1 MKTVVLVGCGKEKLD
16 RAAKAK
22 DLYTG
27 QLFRKARTYAERIGD
42 EWAIL
47 SAKHFLLS
55 PEEVIKPYERRL
67 QGLHRDYLR
76 QWVWNTNWGIRSRW
90 KTWKNDV
97 RFICLAGKDY
107 AQAFESEML
116 DPASRLKAEYP
127 LAGLG
132 IGSRLKWLS
141 ESLKNIPMR

>member
-1 MKTVVLVGCGKEKLD
+1 MMKTVVLVGCGKEKLD
-16 RAAKAK
+16 HEAKAK

-27 QLFRKARTYAERIGD
+27 QLFRKARAYAEKVGD

-90 KTWKNDV
+90 KTWKNEV

-107 AQAFESEML
+107 AQAFDSKLL
-116 DPASRLKAEYP
+116 DPASKLKAEYP

-132 IGSRLKWLS
+132 VGSRLKWLS
-141 ESLKNIPMR
+141 ENIAMR

>member
-27 QLFRKARTYAERIGD
+27 QLFRKARAYAERIGD

-55 PEEVIKPYERRL
+55 PEEVIKPYEHRL
-67 QGLHRDYLR
+67 QGLHRDYRR

-90 KTWKNDV
+90 KTWENEV

-107 AQAFESEML
+107 AQAFESEFL
-116 DPASRLKAEYP
+116 DPVATLKAEYP

-132 IGSRLKWLS
+132 VGSRLKWLS